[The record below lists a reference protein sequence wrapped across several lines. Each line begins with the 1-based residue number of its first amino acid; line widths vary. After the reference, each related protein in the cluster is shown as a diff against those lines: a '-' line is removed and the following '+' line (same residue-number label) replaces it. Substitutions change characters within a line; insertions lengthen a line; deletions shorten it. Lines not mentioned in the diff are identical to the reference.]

1 MKACRRLRKC
11 FIWID
16 AGGVGSAN
24 GVGEP
29 THRGETAM
37 NGAQIGNKR
46 VEWVRGF

>member
-1 MKACRRLRKC
+1 VWVCGC
-11 FIWID
+11 VGVW
-16 AGGVGSAN
+16 GG
-24 GVGEP
+24 P